1 MLPKSIKIVFF
12 LLSFLPNTIF
22 GNNNPTPKS
31 SLSNIAPILIA
42 TGNQIYCPATSMN
55 IVTDFT
61 ITDPD
66 DTGIDA
72 LYIQI
77 SQGYVSGQDQLILTG
92 LHPTIAGS
100 WNPTLGK
107 LTLTG
112 VASQPTY
119 NELIAAVKDI
129 KYSSSSSNPSG
140 IRNFSITVGQAN
152 YLPSNGH
159 YYQFIPNLGVT
170 WSSAKN
176 LAQTSTYYGLQGYLA
191 TITSLDEAKISG
203 EQASGAGWIGGS
215 DEQQEGVWKW
225 MTGPEVGTIFWNG
238 LSSGST
244 PNFAFWNSG
253 EPNNLGDENYAHI
266 TAPGVGLLGSW
277 NDLSN
282 SGGASGNY
290 QPKGYIVEYGGMPGD
305 PVLQISTS
313 TTITIPSINGIANLS
328 SCGPSGLTLS
338 ASASNGIVNW
348 YSTPSGG
355 TPIASGDSFTT
366 PFLTTTKTYYVDAY
380 PIGCLTGIRT
390 SVTATINEIPTITAT
405 NPSPTCKGFSATL
418 SALASV
424 GIVNWYNAIS
434 GGTIIATGTNFT
446 TPILNEN
453 TTYYAEANNNGC
465 LSINRIP
472 INVNVVSFPAVNDET
487 ITICKDE
494 IVTLNAGIT
503 NYDYLWSTGATTQ
516 TILSNGLLNYSV
528 VITSPE
534 GCTKTKN
541 FTLIENPI
549 PVIKTILVDE
559 LNATIIT
566 ENSGNFEYS
575 IDGIN
580 YQNPN
585 TFSIPQGGLFT
596 AFVRDNKSCGEDKED
611 FIILLL
617 PKFFT
622 PNNDGF
628 NDFWTVDE
636 MKYYPTMEITIFDR
650 YGKLLTKLMPSN
662 PTWDGKLTQKPMPA
676 DDYWYILKIDNTQPE
691 RKGHF
696 SIIR

>member
-1 MLPKSIKIVFF
+1 MLPKSIKIIFF
-12 LLSFLPNTIF
+12 LLSLLPNIVF
-22 GNNNPTPKS
+22 GNNNPTPKN
-31 SLSNIAPILIA
+31 SLNNVAPILIA
-42 TGNQIYCPATSMN
+42 TGNQVYCPATSMN

-77 SQGYVSGQDQLILTG
+77 SQGYVSSQDQLILTG
-92 LHPTIAGS
+92 LHPTIVTS

-119 NELIAAVKDI
+119 TELIAAVKDI

-191 TITSLDEAKISG
+191 TITSSDEAKISG
-203 EQASGAGWIGGS
+203 EQSTGAGWIGGS

-225 MTGPEVGTIFWNG
+225 MTGPEVGIVFWNG
-238 LSSGST
+238 LANGTT
-244 PNFAFWNSG
+244 PNFAYWNTG
-253 EPNNLGDENYAHI
+253 EPNSLGNENYTHI
-266 TAPGVGLLGSW
+266 TAPGIGLLGSW

-282 SGGASGNY
+282 NGDSTGNY

-313 TTITIPSINGIANLS
+313 TTITIPSINGVTDLS
-328 SCGPSGLTLS
+328 NCGPSSLTLN

-366 PFLTTTKTYYVDAY
+366 PFLTTTTTYYVDAY

-390 SVTATINEIPTITAT
+390 SLTATINEIPTITVT

-418 SALASV
+418 IASTSV
-424 GIVNWYNAIS
+424 GIINWYENAT

-453 TTYYAEANNNGC
+453 KTYYAEANNNGC

-472 INVNVVSFPAVNDET
+472 INITVVSFPSINDET
-487 ITICKDE
+487 ITICKDK
-494 IVTLNAGIT
+494 IVPLNAGIA
-503 NYDYLWSTGATTQ
+503 NYTYLWSTGATTQ
-516 TILSNGLLNYSV
+516 SILSNGLLNYSV
-528 VITSPE
+528 VITSLE
-534 GCTKTKN
+534 GCIKTKN

-549 PVIKTILVDE
+549 PVIKTILVDDI
-559 LNATIIT
+559 NATIIT
-566 ENSGNFEYS
+566 ENSGDFEYS

-580 YQNPN
+580 YQNSN

-596 AFVRDNKSCGEDKED
+596 AFVRDNKSCGVDKED

-617 PKFFT
+617 PKYFT

-650 YGKLLTKLMPSN
+650 YGKLLTKLNQSN
-662 PTWDGKLTQKPMPA
+662 PTWDGKLTQKPLPA